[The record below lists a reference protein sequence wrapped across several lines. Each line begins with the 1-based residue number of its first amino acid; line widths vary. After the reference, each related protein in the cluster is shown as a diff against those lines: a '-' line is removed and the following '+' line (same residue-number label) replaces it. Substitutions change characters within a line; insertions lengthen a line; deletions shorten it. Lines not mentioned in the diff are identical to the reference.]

1 MQSSLARVILSALSF
16 SLCPPV
22 SVYSTGA
29 ASLNRSFSRQCRICG
44 LYPKVL
50 TRQASRLNIRICLY
64 VHASPLERLFRQ
76 PSRIP
81 SCVTPSLSQYTAV
94 QDYYPVFHSPSQ
106 LCLCLGPDSP
116 RADKPSPGNLGLP
129 AGGIL
134 ALLLATHSCI
144 LTSDTSSIP
153 FRTPST
159 AYRTL
164 SYQTCLARFR
174 GFGSCL
180 SPVISSAQIL
190 STSELLRTLSR
201 YGCF

>member
-1 MQSSLARVILSALSF
+1 MPYGTYPSGLTFKHTDLPI
-16 SLCPPV
+16 CPRF
-22 SVYSTGA
+22 TLRKA
-29 ASLNRSFSRQCRICG
+29 
-44 LYPKVL
+44 
-50 TRQASRLNIRICLY
+50 
-64 VHASPLERLFRQ
+64 
-76 PSRIP
+76 IP
-81 SCVTPSLSQYTAV
+81 SAFPHTFLRHSISQSVHSGTGILTC
-94 QDYYPVFHSPSQ
+94 FHSPSQ